1 MALLA
6 VAKEHGPRFEWSEEA
21 GMHVSTTT
29 LHRLKEAREREE
41 LEQLAAEIFEDDQ
54 MRTRAE
60 LETTV
65 KTRLTVSASTA
76 ERRVK
81 RMVKLGIVV
90 KSGNRYGLR

>member
-1 MALLA
+1 
-6 VAKEHGPRFEWSEEA
+6 
-21 GMHVSTTT
+21 MHVSTTT

-41 LEQLAAEIFEDDQ
+41 LEQLAADIFQDDQ

-65 KTRLTVSASTA
+65 KTRLTVSTSTA

-81 RMVKLGIVV
+81 RMVRLGIVV

>member
-1 MALLA
+1 
-6 VAKEHGPRFEWSEEA
+6 
-21 GMHVSTTT
+21 MHVSTTT

-41 LEQLAAEIFEDDQ
+41 LEQLAADIFQDDQ

-60 LETTV
+60 LETTL

>member
-1 MALLA
+1 
-6 VAKEHGPRFEWSEEA
+6 
-21 GMHVSTTT
+21 MHVSTTT

-41 LEQLAAEIFEDDQ
+41 LEQLAADIFQDDQ

-60 LETTV
+60 LETTL

-81 RMVKLGIVV
+81 RMVRLDIVV
-90 KSGNRYGLR
+90 KSRNGYGLR

>member
-1 MALLA
+1 
-6 VAKEHGPRFEWSEEA
+6 
-21 GMHVSTTT
+21 MHVSTTT

-41 LEQLAAEIFEDDQ
+41 LEELAAEIFEDDQ

-81 RMVKLGIVV
+81 RMVRLDIVV
-90 KSGNRYGLR
+90 KSRNGYGLR

>member
-1 MALLA
+1 
-6 VAKEHGPRFEWSEEA
+6 
-21 GMHVSTTT
+21 MHVSTTT

-41 LEQLAAEIFEDDQ
+41 LEELAAEIFEDDQ

>member
-1 MALLA
+1 
-6 VAKEHGPRFEWSEEA
+6 
-21 GMHVSTTT
+21 MHVYITM
-29 LHRLKEAREREE
+29 LHRLKEVREREE
-41 LEQLAAEIFEDDQ
+41 LEELAAEIFEDDQ

-81 RMVKLGIVV
+81 RMVRLDIVV
-90 KSGNRYGLR
+90 KSRNGYGLR